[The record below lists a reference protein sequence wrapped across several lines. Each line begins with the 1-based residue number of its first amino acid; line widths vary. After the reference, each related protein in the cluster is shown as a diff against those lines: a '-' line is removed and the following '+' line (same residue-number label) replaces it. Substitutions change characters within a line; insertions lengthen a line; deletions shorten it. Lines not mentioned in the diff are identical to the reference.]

1 MGTHLSK
8 GIVCLAGMFNGAMFM
23 YAMLNIALDY
33 KSIRTDN
40 IRDFFQIKIVA
51 LKRALVEIV
60 ENDVVWLLYFSM
72 KLVVHESDVT

>member
-1 MGTHLSK
+1 
-8 GIVCLAGMFNGAMFM
+8 MFM

-33 KSIRTDN
+33 KSIRTDT
-40 IRDFFQIKIVA
+40 IKDFFQIKIVA

-60 ENDVVWLLYFSM
+60 ENDVHVVCLLYFSM

>member
-1 MGTHLSK
+1 
-8 GIVCLAGMFNGAMFM
+8 MFNGAMCM

-51 LKRALVEIV
+51 LNRAIVEIV